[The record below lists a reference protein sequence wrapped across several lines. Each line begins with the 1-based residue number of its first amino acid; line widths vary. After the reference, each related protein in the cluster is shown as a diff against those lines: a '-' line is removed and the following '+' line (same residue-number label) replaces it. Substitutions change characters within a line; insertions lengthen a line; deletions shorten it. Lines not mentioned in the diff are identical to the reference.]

1 MTNSRM
7 YTRLKKKI
15 DYLGIRLKV
24 KAYII
29 IRLISCVL
37 LFVVLLLTSK
47 YGYFIAPMVTVV
59 YYYLVEYVTLDLQI
73 KRRIAILEDNAL
85 LYFPVFLLVFSGDKN
100 VKSAIIK
107 STNIV
112 KNELTKEFVKA
123 VELMDLG
130 RSVDEGLSTL
140 SSHIPSV
147 FVNNIIVDIMEANR
161 LGNNI
166 QESINLQLDLIKAKR
181 KREIISDLKLIP
193 LKLTLLSIFFVL
205 VVLVILS
212 MFKFF

>member
-1 MTNSRM
+1 M

>member
-1 MTNSRM
+1 MTNSKM
-7 YTRLKKKI
+7 YIRLKKKI

-24 KAYII
+24 KPYII
-29 IRLISCVL
+29 LRLISCIL

-47 YGYFIAPMVTVV
+47 YGYIIAPVVTII

-73 KRRIAILEDNAL
+73 ARRTSVLEDDAL

-100 VKSAIIK
+100 VKSAIVK

-112 KNELTKEFVKA
+112 ENELTKEFVKA
-123 VELMDLG
+123 VDLMELG
-130 RSVDEGLSTL
+130 HSVDEGLSTL

-147 FVNNIIVDIMEANR
+147 FVSNIIVDIMEANR

-166 QESINLQLDLIKAKR
+166 QESINLQLELIKAKR
-181 KREIISDLKLIP
+181 NREIISDLKLIP

-205 VVLVILS
+205 IVLVLLS
-212 MFKFF
+212 LFKFF